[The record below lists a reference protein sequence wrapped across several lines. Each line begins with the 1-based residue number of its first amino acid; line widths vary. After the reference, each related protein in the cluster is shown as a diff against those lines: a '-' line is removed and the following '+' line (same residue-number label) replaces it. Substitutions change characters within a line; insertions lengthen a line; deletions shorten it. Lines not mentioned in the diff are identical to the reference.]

1 MYRVMHRSIVSLLF
15 VAFTIIILTTTEYT
29 HASTEKLRQQFLQAE
44 SLLKQNKTDAYTK
57 LRAQLDEYPL
67 APYLDYQQL
76 LKNLDQS
83 KPKTVSAFIDKY
95 SELPIASRLNRT
107 WLKHLHKQ
115 KQWQTYSQHFTLYPI
130 NQTHYECIQLQAAL
144 NGNDK
149 QKKEALYKAKTLWL
163 VGKSQ
168 PATCDPLFKA
178 WMATGRPTSNEAFER
193 FWLSLEQ
200 NNIKLAQYI
209 DKKITDKK
217 QKAFTSQFWSLYNAP
232 ETISKKSLSR
242 IPKAHK
248 TSVAQLIYKRWY
260 RTQPITATQAWVKN
274 RDQLM
279 EEAEQLSVTE
289 YMGIRLNRNYHPQ
302 AIKLSA
308 LLDPDYK
315 LESLIESRIRN
326 ALAQQNWTE
335 VQKGIEHLS
344 DALKQDPKWQ
354 YWDLIAARN
363 LSPNKDQK
371 AQLAALAKDRSFYGF
386 LAAELN
392 NSPFQLNAIDE
403 TLSDDQLTQ
412 LSSKPAV
419 ARAKELFTLG
429 RLIEA
434 NREWNLALSKMTPE
448 EKNVAGYLA
457 KSWGWYLQ
465 AIINAA
471 KTERWDH
478 IDLRFPQPH
487 SQLFKTHALKNELD
501 LSFPMAIARQES
513 AFLYNAQSRVG
524 ARGLMQLM
532 PKTAKQTAQK
542 HDVPYK
548 KTSQLYDP
556 ETNITLGS
564 AYLGDMLKRFDNNPA
579 FAAAAYNA
587 GPHRVKRWLKQRGEL
602 PLDVWIETIPFKE
615 TRRYVQNVLAFRVI
629 YDRLAGREASLL
641 TEKQIK
647 LLALNQNKATAL

>member
-1 MYRVMHRSIVSLLF
+1 MYRVMHKFIVFLCFTLLTL
-15 VAFTIIILTTTEYT
+15 ATTIN
-29 HASTEKLRQQFLQAE
+29 ASTESLRKQFLEAE
-44 SLLKQNKTDAYTK
+44 SLLKQNKTEAYAK

-67 APYLDYQQL
+67 APYLDYQEI
-76 LKNLDQS
+76 LKNLTNS
-83 KPKTVSAFIDKY
+83 KPEKINAFIEKNH
-95 SELPIASRLNRT
+95 ELPIAQRLNKT
-107 WLKHLHKQ
+107 WLKHLNRQ
-115 KQWQTYSQHFTLYPI
+115 KEWNSYSQHFSLHPI
-130 NQTHYECIQLQAAL
+130 DHTHYQCMQLQAFL
-144 NGNDK
+144 NGTAK
-149 QKKEALYKAKTLWL
+149 QKKEALYKAKELWV

-168 PATCDPLFKA
+168 PKTCDPLFKE

-193 FWLSLEQ
+193 FWLSIEE
-200 NNIKLAQYI
+200 NNIKLARYI
-209 DKKITDKK
+209 DKKITNKK
-217 QKAFTSQFWSLYNAP
+217 QKQQIQQFWALYNKP
-232 ETISKKSLSR
+232 ESISKKALSLL
-242 IPKAHK
+242 PKENRGK
-248 TSVAQLIYKRWY
+248 VAKLIYKRWY
-260 RTQPITATQAWVKN
+260 RTQPISATQAWVKVRN
-274 RDQLM
+274 KLM
-279 EEAEQLSVTE
+279 SQEEQLSVTE
-289 YMGIRLNRNYHPQ
+289 YMGIRLNANYHSQ
-302 AIKLSA
+302 AIKLSH
-308 LLDPDYK
+308 LLDPEYK
-315 LESLIESRIRN
+315 IEPLTETRIRN
-326 ALAQQNWTE
+326 ALAKQDWKT
-335 VQKGIEHLS
+335 VQIGIAHLS
-344 DALKQDPKWQ
+344 EKGKADPKWQ
-354 YWDLIAARN
+354 YWNLIAERN
-363 LSPNKDQK
+363 LSPDKNQAKQ
-371 AQLAALAKDRSFYGF
+371 QLADLSKDRSFYGF

-392 NSPFQLNAIDE
+392 KSPFQLNAIDE
-403 TLSDDQLTQ
+403 PLSSEQLTQ
-412 LSSKPAV
+412 LSNKPAV
-419 ARAKELFTLG
+419 ARARELFKLG

-448 EKNVAGYLA
+448 EKNIAGYLA

-487 SQLFKTHALKNELD
+487 SKLFKTHALKNELD

-542 HDVPYK
+542 HKVPYK

-587 GPHRVKRWLKQRGEL
+587 GPHRVKRWLQQRGDL
-602 PLDVWIETIPFKE
+602 PLDIWIETIPFKE

-641 TEKQIK
+641 TEKQIE